1 MNDCQAGVLSAARAL
16 RFRVQ
21 AFLSDW
27 DSCCMMGEMPGLRRE
42 DVMIA
47 AVDTGLVP
55 MRVSKAVGLMD
66 GDDLSAYMV
75 LDELD
80 GDRHLVISVGDAEAF
95 ALDAGLQGLQ
105 RDRPM
110 TYQFIAALVRSLGG
124 RVREVRLDRIVD
136 GAYAATVE
144 VEGPQGVGLVDARSS
159 DALNLAVLTQAPV
172 FVAPEMLA
180 DCIGRQQA
188 DSAEAALLRRAL
200 AAAPMAVRRAE

>member
-1 MNDCQAGVLSAARAL
+1 
-16 RFRVQ
+16 
-21 AFLSDW
+21 
-27 DSCCMMGEMPGLRRE
+27 
-42 DVMIA
+42 MIA
-47 AVDTGLVP
+47 AADTGLVP
-55 MRVSKAVGLMD
+55 MRLSKAVALRD

-95 ALDAGLQGLQ
+95 ALDAGLQDLQ
-105 RDRPM
+105 WGRPM
-110 TYQFIAALVRSLGG
+110 TYQFTAALVSSLGG
-124 RVREVRLDRIVD
+124 RVREVRLDRVVE

-172 FVAPEMLA
+172 FVAPQTLA

-188 DSAEAALLRRAL
+188 DSVEAALLRRAI
-200 AAAPMAVRRAE
+200 AAGPMAVRKAE

>member
-1 MNDCQAGVLSAARAL
+1 
-16 RFRVQ
+16 
-21 AFLSDW
+21 
-27 DSCCMMGEMPGLRRE
+27 
-42 DVMIA
+42 MIA
-47 AVDTGLVP
+47 ATDASLVP
-55 MRVSKAVGLMD
+55 MRLSKAVALRD

-95 ALDAGLQGLQ
+95 ALDAGLQGL
-105 RDRPM
+105 RWGRPM
-110 TYQFIAALVRSLGG
+110 TYQFTVALVRSLGG

-188 DSAEAALLRRAL
+188 DSAEAALLRRAI
-200 AAAPMAVRRAE
+200 AAGPMAVRRAE